1 MREKAT
7 YVRLNE
13 VEREMAKE
21 VMQKLGFEKTP
32 DLLRYLL
39 RSKWEELNKI
49 EWAKKVEGGG
59 REK

>member
-13 VEREMAKE
+13 VEREMARE

-49 EWAKKVEGGG
+49 EWAKKVEEGG